1 MKIFTIILSISLSNL
16 VFGQSVSENEKLVDQ
31 SIANQGSII
40 ESLQATQKRI
50 DSLDAE
56 SKKLINEYK
65 DTIVEY
71 EILKNYDDQLEKITE
86 SQFIE
91 IQSFLDQIESLDE
104 TNKYV
109 LPLLERM
116 VIGLRELIQIDVPF
130 LIDERMARLEEL
142 ESILYQANF
151 STAEKFRKIYEAY
164 QIENE
169 YGRTIEAYSSSIN
182 IDGIILAADFFRL
195 GRLNLFYRTPDGK
208 ETGYW
213 NKKENN
219 WIHLGGKYADDI
231 EAGLKI
237 AYKQAPPDFI
247 NLPVMEVER

>member
-16 VFGQSVSENEKLVDQ
+16 VFSQSVSENEKLVDQ

-91 IQSFLDQIESLDE
+91 IQLS
-104 TNKYV
+104 
-109 LPLLERM
+109 
-116 VIGLRELIQIDVPF
+116 
-130 LIDERMARLEEL
+130 
-142 ESILYQANF
+142 
-151 STAEKFRKIYEAY
+151 
-164 QIENE
+164 
-169 YGRTIEAYSSSIN
+169 
-182 IDGIILAADFFRL
+182 
-195 GRLNLFYRTPDGK
+195 
-208 ETGYW
+208 
-213 NKKENN
+213 
-219 WIHLGGKYADDI
+219 
-231 EAGLKI
+231 
-237 AYKQAPPDFI
+237 
-247 NLPVMEVER
+247 